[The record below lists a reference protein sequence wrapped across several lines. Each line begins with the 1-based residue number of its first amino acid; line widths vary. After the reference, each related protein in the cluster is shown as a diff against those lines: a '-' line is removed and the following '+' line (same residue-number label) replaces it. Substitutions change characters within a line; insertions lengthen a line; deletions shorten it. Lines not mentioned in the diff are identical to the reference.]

1 LHPRIG
7 LSVPTEKENVKHF
20 FLPFDLGRPHSTVW
34 YTQDIDNTN
43 INFFF
48 KKKKEVNWNLKF
60 RVWMHKKNNVGPIKE
75 NFAAFYLGLGPI
87 QKTKSKVQIKKK
99 MGLLKENPAEIYLR

>member
-1 LHPRIG
+1 
-7 LSVPTEKENVKHF
+7 
-20 FLPFDLGRPHSTVW
+20 
-34 YTQDIDNTN
+34 
-43 INFFF
+43 
-48 KKKKEVNWNLKF
+48 
-60 RVWMHKKNNVGPIKE
+60 MHRKNNVGPIKE